1 MPGARHGADE
11 GLASVPLPLPV
22 GYSLALFQLSTL
34 ISVFLG
40 CRYFQEGQ
48 IRKRLLGS
56 VIMAAGAML
65 IVLLGHRR

>member
-1 MPGARHGADE
+1 
-11 GLASVPLPLPV
+11 
-22 GYSLALFQLSTL
+22 L

-40 CRYFQEGQ
+40 YRYFQEGQ